1 MEPQQ
6 FEVLESK
13 IDELVKVCD
22 QLFDENRALK
32 ANESF
37 LLGERSRL
45 LEKNEE
51 ARVKVEAMIGRL
63 KTLEQNT

>member
-1 MEPQQ
+1 MASQQ
-6 FEVLESK
+6 LKVLESK
-13 IDELVKVCD
+13 INELIKVCS
-22 QLFDENRALK
+22 QLHDENRALK

-37 LLGERSRL
+37 LMNERSRL

>member
-6 FEVLESK
+6 LKILESK

-22 QLFDENRALK
+22 QLYDENRALK